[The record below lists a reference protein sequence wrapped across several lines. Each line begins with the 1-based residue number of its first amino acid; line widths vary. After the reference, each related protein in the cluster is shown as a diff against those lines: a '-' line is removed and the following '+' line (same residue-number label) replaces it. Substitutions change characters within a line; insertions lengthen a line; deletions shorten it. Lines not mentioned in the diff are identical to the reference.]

1 MDWLEFGSN
10 LPGIVARAF
19 IFSTPLLWAALGEI
33 FAERAGVVN
42 LGVEGMMILAAVVG
56 FIAGQVF
63 GLPWLALLIAALV
76 GALVALF
83 HAFVSITL
91 RANQFVSGLAIT
103 IFGLGLAGLLGRN
116 YVGVE
121 LENSISFVTVPG
133 LSQLPFLGKALFT
146 NQYLLTY
153 LGLVAAV
160 VLWFVLYKTKLGMT
174 LRTVGESPVA
184 ADVAGINVTR
194 VRYLAVMFGGFMS
207 GIAGGFLSLSYYA
220 SWIDGVTNGMG
231 WIALALAIFAL
242 WDPVRCIFAA
252 FLFGAFF
259 TLQYYLQ
266 QQFSPQLLALMP
278 YVFTVVALII
288 VALSKGRRAFGA
300 PEALGIPYQRGER

>member
-1 MDWLEFGSN
+1 MELNDILGTF
-10 LPGIVARAF
+10 ARALA
-19 IFSTPLLWAALGEI
+19 FSTPLLWAALGEI

-42 LGVEGMMILAAVVG
+42 LGVEGMMILAAVIG
-56 FIAGQVF
+56 FIVGQTT
-63 GLPWLALLIAALV
+63 GLPWLALLVAALM

-83 HAFVSITL
+83 HAFISITL

-103 IFGLGLAGLLGRN
+103 IFGLGLSGLLGRN

-121 LENSISFVTVPG
+121 LKNSISFITVPG
-133 LSQLPFLGKALFT
+133 LSELPLIGPAFFT
-146 NQYLLTY
+146 NQYPLTY
-153 LGLVAAV
+153 LGLIVAV
-160 VLWFVLYKTKLGMT
+160 FLWFVLYKTQLGMT
-174 LRTVGESPVA
+174 LRTVGESPIA
-184 ADVAGINVTR
+184 ADVAGINVSR

-220 SWIDGVTNGMG
+220 SWIEGATNGMG

-259 TLQYYLQ
+259 TLQYRLQ
-266 QQFSPQLLALMP
+266 EVFSPNLLSLMP
-278 YVFTVVALII
+278 YVFTVLALIVI
-288 VALSKGRRAFGA
+288 ALIKGRRTFGA
-300 PEALGIPYQRGER
+300 PEALGVPYQRGER